1 MHKFFCN
8 YNPLTEKYE
17 LSFNRNMFFS
27 PRVNVL
33 AENTLLPEIRS
44 LLQEIYDSISVLK
57 DNITVSE
64 QLEILDQS
72 ELLLSN
78 LFYSLFASPLEL
90 NSNQPTQVVVKD
102 LLASTIKK
110 ASTLVE
116 KINIPE
122 YNRLAFLLL
131 NNFQNLLNMQL

>member
-44 LLQEIYDSISVLK
+44 LLQEIYDNISILK

>member
-44 LLQEIYDSISVLK
+44 LLQEIYDNISVLK

-102 LLASTIKK
+102 LLAITIKK

>member
-44 LLQEIYDSISVLK
+44 LLQEIYDNISILK

-122 YNRLAFLLL
+122 YNRLALLLL